1 MILRSFASIDI
12 DPATTKASSGSEI
25 FLLSMERYPVK
36 WNYDI
41 YIYRYI
47 HIHEFNINTK
57 QEFRGYGES

>member
-41 YIYRYI
+41 YISIYTHTRVQY
-47 HIHEFNINTK
+47 
-57 QEFRGYGES
+57 

>member
-41 YIYRYI
+41 YIYISIYTHTRVQY
-47 HIHEFNINTK
+47 
-57 QEFRGYGES
+57 